1 VRTSG
6 HQQFSHK
13 GPVKTKFCLFV
24 FVLWGFDLSFCRQL
38 ITEVIAPFWLIL
50 VATVGRPHNTQAAQA
65 VCLDSLSLSLSLS
78 PSSAKP
84 KLLQS
89 SSSFLLTMRHS
100 HNIIRVPQLSQLRAK
115 HYLLHTCALYLRPQY
130 SPSPLLCSALLC
142 KRRFAPPPPAQ
153 FFFFSSSSSSSSS
166 VQNRRTRA
174 FVRNHSGVCCRE
186 WGKAG
191 SREALKKCTTVT
203 TTSCVS

>member
-38 ITEVIAPFWLIL
+38 ITVVIAPFWLIL

-65 VCLDSLSLSLSLS
+65 VCLDSLS

-130 SPSPLLCSALLC
+130 SPSPLLCSALQEEI
-142 KRRFAPPPPAQ
+142 RPPAPRTILLLVVVVVCAK
-153 FFFFSSSSSSSSS
+153 SSHKS
-166 VQNRRTRA
+166 
-174 FVRNHSGVCCRE
+174 FCKE
-186 WGKAG
+186 P
-191 SREALKKCTTVT
+191 
-203 TTSCVS
+203 

>member
-65 VCLDSLSLSLSLS
+65 VCLDSLSLSPPLQRTQSFFNHLV
-78 PSSAKP
+78 PSC
-84 KLLQS
+84 LQCAIATTSYEYRS
-89 SSSFLLTMRHS
+89 SRSCVQNTTYCTHVHS
-100 HNIIRVPQLSQLRAK
+100 ICAHNTL
-115 HYLLHTCALYLRPQY
+115 
-130 SPSPLLCSALLC
+130 PLLCSALLC
-142 KRRFAPPPPAQ
+142 SARGDSPPRPPHN
-153 FFFFSSSSSSSSS
+153 SSSS
-166 VQNRRTRA
+166 RRRRRRRRLCKIVA
-174 FVRNHSGVCCRE
+174 QE
-186 WGKAG
+186 
-191 SREALKKCTTVT
+191 LL
-203 TTSCVS
+203 

>member
-1 VRTSG
+1 M
-6 HQQFSHK
+6 
-13 GPVKTKFCLFV
+13 
-24 FVLWGFDLSFCRQL
+24 SFCRQL
-38 ITEVIAPFWLIL
+38 ITVVIAPFWLIL

-65 VCLDSLSLSLSLS
+65 VCLDSGLWTLSLS

-89 SSSFLLTMRHS
+89 PSSFLLTMRHS
-100 HNIIRVPQLSQLRAK
+100 HNIIRVPQLSQLRAQ
-115 HYLLHTCALYLRPQY
+115 HYLLHTCALYCAHNTLPLL
-130 SPSPLLCSALLC
+130 SSPLLSSPQLCSAGGDSSPL
-142 KRRFAPPPPAQ
+142 AQ
-153 FFFFSSSSSSSSS
+153 IFFLSSSSS

-174 FVRNHSGVCCRE
+174 FVRNYSGVCFRE
-186 WGKAG
+186 WGKVG